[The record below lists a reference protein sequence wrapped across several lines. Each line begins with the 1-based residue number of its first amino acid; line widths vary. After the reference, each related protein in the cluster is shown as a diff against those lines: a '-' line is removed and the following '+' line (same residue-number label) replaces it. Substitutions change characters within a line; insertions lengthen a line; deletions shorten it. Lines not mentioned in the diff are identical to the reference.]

1 MNYEHRAQ
9 AATRTL
15 DPVPVRAGIAFLIFT
30 ALLGALLLLA
40 WPKGTVAAS
49 PIDHAD
55 ADGDGLCDAQEQ
67 VLTLN
72 QNQTDTDGDG
82 YSDLEELA
90 RHSEPQMIESVP
102 LPSTLDMGLTARGDS
117 DRLVVVFAIY
127 LGTLQPNDIQLSM
140 GVLLGNRMGDIPP
153 WYFMRDAWMTTV
165 PGTEAGTSLLVV
177 ETCLP
182 PNFVHALGEVSLYGV
197 IEDAQTGVAL
207 AADVVDV
214 SSQSGVVFMRAT
226 PPIRSQVQVGGIGGP
241 GSGGQPLSGSV
252 YLPIPPGGDGDIPM
266 SWTPGQVCYQKT
278 QVVGAGGGII
288 THEVVEA
295 ECRDGWDAYCKTDC
309 ASSVG
314 STYDTLDPSV
324 LIGG

>member
-1 MNYEHRAQ
+1 MKNEFRAKTVARIQ
-9 AATRTL
+9 GPTWVLAGAVLVATLT
-15 DPVPVRAGIAFLIFT
+15 
-30 ALLGALLLLA
+30 LLLLPNGKVHA
-40 WPKGTVAAS
+40 G

-55 ADGDGLCDAQEQ
+55 SDGDGLVDAQEQ

-72 QNQTDTDGDG
+72 QNNVDTDGDG

-90 RHSEPQMIESVP
+90 RHSEPKMVQSTP
-102 LPSTLDMGLTARGDS
+102 LPSTLDLGMSARGDS
-117 DRLVVVFAIY
+117 NRLVVVFAIY
-127 LGTLQPNDIQLSM
+127 LGDLEPGEIQLSL
-140 GVLLGNRMGDIPP
+140 GVLLRNRISEIPP

-165 PGTEAGTSLLVV
+165 PGNAPGTSLMVV

-182 PNFVHALGEVSLYGV
+182 PNFVHALGNVSLYGV
-197 IEDAQTGVAL
+197 LEDSQTGTPL
-207 AADVVDV
+207 AADVVNL
-214 SSQSGVVFMRAT
+214 SSQSGVVFMRST
-226 PPIRSQVQVGGIGGP
+226 PPIRSFQAQVGGVGGP
-241 GSGGQPLSGSV
+241 GGGSQPLSGSV

-266 SWTPGQVCYQKT
+266 SWIPGEVCYQRT

-295 ECRDGWDAYCKTDC
+295 ECKDGWDAYCKIDC

-314 STYDTLDPSV
+314 STYDTLDPAI